1 MELKNI
7 ISETLNEIEKM
18 AKTID
23 NGFNTAQK
31 TPSFFK
37 TPPHLQNT
45 PNPKNA
51 NAPLE
56 SKNAAKIETQEKITE
71 EKEEELKE
79 IITEEIVQEKITEEK
94 EEELKEIIT
103 EEIVQEKITEEKE
116 EESKEIIT
124 EEITPKTPTQ
134 ETPTQVLIPNE
145 RVFLKGLLERTLV
158 LFKGMQALEEKE
170 VLKRLDLVARFLQYQ
185 LSVLEKRLESLE
197 RENTE

>member
-51 NAPLE
+51 NAPLK

-79 IITEEIVQEKITEEK
+79 IITEEI
-94 EEELKEIIT
+94 
-103 EEIVQEKITEEKE
+103 
-116 EESKEIIT
+116 
-124 EEITPKTPTQ
+124 TQ
-134 ETPTQVLIPNE
+134 ETPTQENPTQALIPNE

-170 VLKRLDLVARFLQYQ
+170 ALKRLDLVARFLQYQ
-185 LSVLEKRLESLE
+185 LSALEKRLESLE

>member
-7 ISETLNEIEKM
+7 ISETLSEIEKM

-71 EKEEELKE
+71 EKEEESKE
-79 IITEEIVQEKITEEK
+79 IITEEIVQEN
-94 EEELKEIIT
+94 
-103 EEIVQEKITEEKE
+103 
-116 EESKEIIT
+116 
-124 EEITPKTPTQ
+124 PTQ
-134 ETPTQVLIPNE
+134 ALISDE

-170 VLKRLDLVARFLQYQ
+170 ALKRLDLVARFLQYQ

>member
-7 ISETLNEIEKM
+7 ISETLSEIEKM

-23 NGFNTAQK
+23 DGFNTAQK

-56 SKNAAKIETQEKITE
+56 PKNAAKIETQEKITE

-79 IITEEIVQEKITEEK
+79 IITEEI
-94 EEELKEIIT
+94 
-103 EEIVQEKITEEKE
+103 
-116 EESKEIIT
+116 
-124 EEITPKTPTQ
+124 TPKTPTQ
-134 ETPTQVLIPNE
+134 ALIPNE

-170 VLKRLDLVARFLQYQ
+170 ALKRLDLVARFLQYQ
-185 LSVLEKRLESLE
+185 LSALEKRLESLE

>member
-23 NGFNTAQK
+23 DGFNTVQK

-37 TPPHLQNT
+37 TPPNLQNT

-51 NAPLE
+51 NTPLE

-71 EKEEELKE
+71 EN
-79 IITEEIVQEKITEEK
+79 TEEK
-94 EEELKEIIT
+94 EEETKGIIT
-103 EEIVQEKITEEKE
+103 EEIAQEN
-116 EESKEIIT
+116 
-124 EEITPKTPTQ
+124 PTQ
-134 ETPTQVLIPNE
+134 ALISNE
-145 RVFLKGLLERTLV
+145 RVFLKNLLERTLV
-158 LFKGMQALEEKE
+158 LLKGMQALEEKE
-170 VLKRLDLVARFLQYQ
+170 ALKRLDLVARFLQYQ

>member
-7 ISETLNEIEKM
+7 ISETLSEIEKM

-23 NGFNTAQK
+23 DGFDRAQK

-56 SKNAAKIETQEKITE
+56 PKNAAKIETQEKITE
-71 EKEEELKE
+71 EKEEEVL
-79 IITEEIVQEKITEEK
+79 
-94 EEELKEIIT
+94 
-103 EEIVQEKITEEKE
+103 
-116 EESKEIIT
+116 EIIT
-124 EEITPKTPTQ
+124 EEITQ
-134 ETPTQVLIPNE
+134 ETPMQALIPNE
-145 RVFLKGLLERTLV
+145 KVFLKGLLERTLV

-170 VLKRLDLVARFLQYQ
+170 ALKRLDLVARFLQYQ
-185 LSVLEKRLESLE
+185 LSALEKRLESLE

>member
-23 NGFNTAQK
+23 DGFNTAQK

-37 TPPHLQNT
+37 TPPYLQNT

-56 SKNAAKIETQEKITE
+56 PKNAAKNATKIETQEKITE
-71 EKEEELKE
+71 EN
-79 IITEEIVQEKITEEK
+79 TEEK
-94 EEELKEIIT
+94 EEE
-103 EEIVQEKITEEKE
+103 VP
-116 EESKEIIT
+116 EIIT
-124 EEITPKTPTQ
+124 EEITQ
-134 ETPTQVLIPNE
+134 ETPKQAPISNE
-145 RVFLKGLLERTLV
+145 RVFLKNLLERTLV
-158 LFKGMQALEEKE
+158 LFQGMQALEEKE
-170 VLKRLDLVARFLQYQ
+170 AMKRLDLVARFLQYQ

>member
-1 MELKNI
+1 MAGRMELKNI

-23 NGFNTAQK
+23 DGFDRAQK

-51 NAPLE
+51 NTPLE
-56 SKNAAKIETQEKITE
+56 PKNATKIETQEKITE
-71 EKEEELKE
+71 EKEEESKK
-79 IITEEIVQEKITEEK
+79 IITEEIVQKN
-94 EEELKEIIT
+94 
-103 EEIVQEKITEEKE
+103 
-116 EESKEIIT
+116 
-124 EEITPKTPTQ
+124 PTQ
-134 ETPTQVLIPNE
+134 ALIPNE

-170 VLKRLDLVARFLQYQ
+170 ALKRLDLVERFLQYQ
-185 LSVLEKRLESLE
+185 LSALEKRLESLE

>member
-23 NGFNTAQK
+23 DGFNTAQK
-31 TPSFFK
+31 TLSFFK

-51 NAPLE
+51 NTPLE

-71 EKEEELKE
+71 ENTEENTEEKEEETPE
-79 IITEEIVQEKITEEK
+79 IITEEIAQEN
-94 EEELKEIIT
+94 
-103 EEIVQEKITEEKE
+103 
-116 EESKEIIT
+116 
-124 EEITPKTPTQ
+124 PKQ
-134 ETPTQVLIPNE
+134 ALIPNE

-158 LFKGMQALEEKE
+158 LLKGIQALEEKE
-170 VLKRLDLVARFLQYQ
+170 AMKRLDLVARFLQYQ

>member
-1 MELKNI
+1 MAGRMELKNI

-23 NGFNTAQK
+23 NNFDAVQK

-51 NAPLE
+51 NTPLE
-56 SKNAAKIETQEKITE
+56 PKNAAKIETQEKITE
-71 EKEEELKE
+71 EN
-79 IITEEIVQEKITEEK
+79 TEEK
-94 EEELKEIIT
+94 EEEAQEII
-103 EEIVQEKITEEKE
+103 I
-116 EESKEIIT
+116 
-124 EEITPKTPTQ
+124 EEITPKNPTQ
-134 ETPTQVLIPNE
+134 APISNE
-145 RVFLKGLLERTLV
+145 RVFLKNLLERTLV
-158 LFKGMQALEEKE
+158 LFQGMQALEEEKALE
-170 VLKRLDLVARFLQYQ
+170 RLDLVARFLQYQ

>member
-23 NGFNTAQK
+23 NNFDAVQK

-37 TPPHLQNT
+37 TPPNLQNT

-51 NAPLE
+51 NTPLE
-56 SKNAAKIETQEKITE
+56 PKNAAKIETQEKITE
-71 EKEEELKE
+71 EN
-79 IITEEIVQEKITEEK
+79 TEEK
-94 EEELKEIIT
+94 EEAQGIII
-103 EEIVQEKITEEKE
+103 EEIA
-116 EESKEIIT
+116 
-124 EEITPKTPTQ
+124 Q
-134 ETPTQVLIPNE
+134 ETPTQASISNE

-170 VLKRLDLVARFLQYQ
+170 AMKRLDLVARFLQYQ
-185 LSVLEKRLESLE
+185 LSALEKRLESLE

>member
-1 MELKNI
+1 MAGRMELKNI

-23 NGFNTAQK
+23 DGFNTAQK

-37 TPPHLQNT
+37 TPLHLQNT

-51 NAPLE
+51 NTPLE
-56 SKNAAKIETQEKITE
+56 PKNAAKIETQEKITE
-71 EKEEELKE
+71 ENTEEKEEEVPE
-79 IITEEIVQEKITEEK
+79 IITEEIA
-94 EEELKEIIT
+94 
-103 EEIVQEKITEEKE
+103 
-116 EESKEIIT
+116 
-124 EEITPKTPTQ
+124 Q

-158 LFKGMQALEEKE
+158 LFKGIQALEEKE
-170 VLKRLDLVARFLQYQ
+170 AMKRLDLVARFLQYQ
-185 LSVLEKRLESLE
+185 LSALEKRLESLE

>member
-7 ISETLNEIEKM
+7 ISETLSEIEKM

-23 NGFNTAQK
+23 DGFNVAQK

-37 TPPHLQNT
+37 TPPHLPNT
-45 PNPKNA
+45 PDPKNA

-56 SKNAAKIETQEKITE
+56 PKNATKIETQEKITE

-79 IITEEIVQEKITEEK
+79 IITEEI
-94 EEELKEIIT
+94 
-103 EEIVQEKITEEKE
+103 
-116 EESKEIIT
+116 
-124 EEITPKTPTQ
+124 TQ
-134 ETPTQVLIPNE
+134 ETPTQAPIPNE

-158 LFKGMQALEEKE
+158 LFKSMQALEEKE
-170 VLKRLDLVARFLQYQ
+170 AMKRLDLVVRFLQYQ

-197 RENTE
+197 REDTE

>member
-1 MELKNI
+1 MAGRMELKNI

-23 NGFNTAQK
+23 DGFDTAQK

-45 PNPKNA
+45 PKNA

-56 SKNAAKIETQEKITE
+56 SKNATKNAAKIETQEKITE
-71 EKEEELKE
+71 EKEEEMPE
-79 IITEEIVQEKITEEK
+79 IITEEIA
-94 EEELKEIIT
+94 
-103 EEIVQEKITEEKE
+103 
-116 EESKEIIT
+116 
-124 EEITPKTPTQ
+124 Q
-134 ETPTQVLIPNE
+134 ETPKEALIPNE

-170 VLKRLDLVARFLQYQ
+170 AMKRLDLVARFLQYQ
-185 LSVLEKRLESLE
+185 LSALEKRLESLE

>member
-56 SKNAAKIETQEKITE
+56 PKNAAKIETQEKITE
-71 EKEEELKE
+71 EKEDEVPK
-79 IITEEIVQEKITEEK
+79 
-94 EEELKEIIT
+94 
-103 EEIVQEKITEEKE
+103 
-116 EESKEIIT
+116 IIT
-124 EEITPKTPTQ
+124 EEITPKTPKQ
-134 ETPTQVLIPNE
+134 ETPTQALIPNE
-145 RVFLKGLLERTLV
+145 RAFLKGLLERTLV

-170 VLKRLDLVARFLQYQ
+170 ALKRLDLVERFLQYQ
-185 LSVLEKRLESLE
+185 LSALEKRLESLE

>member
-23 NGFNTAQK
+23 DGFDRVQK

-56 SKNAAKIETQEKITE
+56 PKNAAKIET
-71 EKEEELKE
+71 
-79 IITEEIVQEKITEEK
+79 
-94 EEELKEIIT
+94 
-103 EEIVQEKITEEKE
+103 QEKITEEKE

-124 EEITPKTPTQ
+124 EEITPKTLTQ
-134 ETPTQVLIPNE
+134 ETPTQALIPNE
-145 RVFLKGLLERTLV
+145 RVFLKNLLERTLV

-170 VLKRLDLVARFLQYQ
+170 ALKRLDLVARFLQYQ
-185 LSVLEKRLESLE
+185 LSALEKRLESLE

>member
-7 ISETLNEIEKM
+7 ISETLSEIEKM

-23 NGFNTAQK
+23 DGFDRVQK

-79 IITEEIVQEKITEEK
+79 IITEEI
-94 EEELKEIIT
+94 
-103 EEIVQEKITEEKE
+103 
-116 EESKEIIT
+116 
-124 EEITPKTPTQ
+124 TPK
-134 ETPTQVLIPNE
+134 TPTQVLIPNE

-170 VLKRLDLVARFLQYQ
+170 ALKRLDLVARFLQYQ
-185 LSVLEKRLESLE
+185 LSALEKRLESLE

>member
-23 NGFNTAQK
+23 NGFNTAQE

-45 PNPKNA
+45 PNPKNT

-71 EKEEELKE
+71 EKEEE
-79 IITEEIVQEKITEEK
+79 
-94 EEELKEIIT
+94 
-103 EEIVQEKITEEKE
+103 
-116 EESKEIIT
+116 SKEIIT
-124 EEITPKTPTQ
+124 EEITQ
-134 ETPTQVLIPNE
+134 ENPTQVLIPNE

-170 VLKRLDLVARFLQYQ
+170 ALKRLDLVERFLQYQ
-185 LSVLEKRLESLE
+185 LSALEKRLESLE

>member
-1 MELKNI
+1 MAGRMELKNI

-51 NAPLE
+51 NTPLE

-71 EKEEELKE
+71 EKEEEVPE
-79 IITEEIVQEKITEEK
+79 IITEEIA
-94 EEELKEIIT
+94 
-103 EEIVQEKITEEKE
+103 
-116 EESKEIIT
+116 
-124 EEITPKTPTQ
+124 Q
-134 ETPTQVLIPNE
+134 ETPTQALIPNE

-170 VLKRLDLVARFLQYQ
+170 ALKRLDLVARFLQYQ
-185 LSVLEKRLESLE
+185 LSALEKRLESLE

>member
-23 NGFNTAQK
+23 DGFNTAQK

-51 NAPLE
+51 NTPLE

-71 EKEEELKE
+71 EKEEEAKE
-79 IITEEIVQEKITEEK
+79 IITEEIAQEN
-94 EEELKEIIT
+94 
-103 EEIVQEKITEEKE
+103 
-116 EESKEIIT
+116 
-124 EEITPKTPTQ
+124 PTQ
-134 ETPTQVLIPNE
+134 ALIPNE
-145 RVFLKGLLERTLV
+145 RVFLKNLLERTLV
-158 LFKGMQALEEKE
+158 LFQGMQALEEKE
-170 VLKRLDLVARFLQYQ
+170 ALKRLDLVVRFLQYQ

-197 RENTE
+197 RETQSEKRSKEFFKNIKK

>member
-23 NGFNTAQK
+23 DGFNTTQK

-45 PNPKNA
+45 PNSKNA
-51 NAPLE
+51 NTPLE

-71 EKEEELKE
+71 EN
-79 IITEEIVQEKITEEK
+79 TEEK
-94 EEELKEIIT
+94 EEA
-103 EEIVQEKITEEKE
+103 Q
-116 EESKEIIT
+116 EIIT
-124 EEITPKTPTQ
+124 EEITPQTPKQ
-134 ETPTQVLIPNE
+134 APISNE
-145 RVFLKGLLERTLV
+145 RVFLKSLLERTLV
-158 LFKGMQALEEKE
+158 LLKGMQALEEKDA
-170 VLKRLDLVARFLQYQ
+170 LKRLDLVVRFLQYQ

>member
-23 NGFNTAQK
+23 DGFDTAQK

-56 SKNAAKIETQEKITE
+56 PKNATKIETQEKITE

-79 IITEEIVQEKITEEK
+79 IITEEITQEN
-94 EEELKEIIT
+94 
-103 EEIVQEKITEEKE
+103 
-116 EESKEIIT
+116 
-124 EEITPKTPTQ
+124 PTQ
-134 ETPTQVLIPNE
+134 ENPTQVLIPNE

-170 VLKRLDLVARFLQYQ
+170 ALKRLDLVARFLQYQ

>member
-1 MELKNI
+1 MAGRMELKNI
-7 ISETLNEIEKM
+7 ISETLSEIEKM

-71 EKEEELKE
+71 EKEEE
-79 IITEEIVQEKITEEK
+79 
-94 EEELKEIIT
+94 
-103 EEIVQEKITEEKE
+103 
-116 EESKEIIT
+116 SKEIII
-124 EEITPKTPTQ
+124 EEITPK
-134 ETPTQVLIPNE
+134 TPTQVLIPNE

-170 VLKRLDLVARFLQYQ
+170 ALKRLDLVERFLQYQ
-185 LSVLEKRLESLE
+185 LSALEKRLESLE

>member
-1 MELKNI
+1 MAGRMELKNI

-23 NGFNTAQK
+23 DGFDIAQK
-31 TPSFFK
+31 TLSFFK

-51 NAPLE
+51 NTPLE
-56 SKNAAKIETQEKITE
+56 PKNATKIETQEKITE
-71 EKEEELKE
+71 EKEEE
-79 IITEEIVQEKITEEK
+79 IP
-94 EEELKEIIT
+94 
-103 EEIVQEKITEEKE
+103 
-116 EESKEIIT
+116 EIIT
-124 EEITPKTPTQ
+124 EEITQENPK
-134 ETPTQVLIPNE
+134 QVPILNE

-170 VLKRLDLVARFLQYQ
+170 ALKRLDLVARFLQYQ

>member
-23 NGFNTAQK
+23 DGFNTVQK

-56 SKNAAKIETQEKITE
+56 PKNAAKIETQEKITE

-79 IITEEIVQEKITEEK
+79 IITEEI
-94 EEELKEIIT
+94 
-103 EEIVQEKITEEKE
+103 
-116 EESKEIIT
+116 
-124 EEITPKTPTQ
+124 TPKNPTQ
-134 ETPTQVLIPNE
+134 ETPTQALIPNE

-170 VLKRLDLVARFLQYQ
+170 ALKRLDLVERFLQYQ
-185 LSVLEKRLESLE
+185 LSALEKRLESLE

>member
-23 NGFNTAQK
+23 DGFNTAQK

-37 TPPHLQNT
+37 TPPNLQNT

-51 NAPLE
+51 NTPLE
-56 SKNAAKIETQEKITE
+56 PKNAAKIETQEKITE
-71 EKEEELKE
+71 EKEEAQE
-79 IITEEIVQEKITEEK
+79 III
-94 EEELKEIIT
+94 
-103 EEIVQEKITEEKE
+103 
-116 EESKEIIT
+116 
-124 EEITPKTPTQ
+124 EEITQ
-134 ETPTQVLIPNE
+134 ENPTQVLISNE
-145 RVFLKGLLERTLV
+145 RVFLKNLLERTLV
-158 LFKGMQALEEKE
+158 LFQGMQALEEKDA
-170 VLKRLDLVARFLQYQ
+170 LKRLDLVARFLQYQ

>member
-23 NGFNTAQK
+23 DGFNTAQK

-56 SKNAAKIETQEKITE
+56 PKNAAKIETQEKITE

-79 IITEEIVQEKITEEK
+79 IITEEITQE
-94 EEELKEIIT
+94 
-103 EEIVQEKITEEKE
+103 
-116 EESKEIIT
+116 
-124 EEITPKTPTQ
+124 TPTQ
-134 ETPTQVLIPNE
+134 ENPTQVLIPNE

-170 VLKRLDLVARFLQYQ
+170 ALKRLDLVARFLQYQ
-185 LSVLEKRLESLE
+185 LSTLEKRLESLE

>member
-23 NGFNTAQK
+23 DGFNTAQK

-37 TPPHLQNT
+37 TPPNLQST

-51 NAPLE
+51 NTPLE
-56 SKNAAKIETQEKITE
+56 PKNAAKIETQEKITE
-71 EKEEELKE
+71 EKEEE
-79 IITEEIVQEKITEEK
+79 VP
-94 EEELKEIIT
+94 
-103 EEIVQEKITEEKE
+103 
-116 EESKEIIT
+116 EIIT
-124 EEITPKTPTQ
+124 EEITQ
-134 ETPTQVLIPNE
+134 ENPTQVLIPNE
-145 RVFLKGLLERTLV
+145 RVFLKNLLERTLV

-170 VLKRLDLVARFLQYQ
+170 AMKRLDLVVRFLQYQ

>member
-23 NGFNTAQK
+23 DGFDRMQK

-51 NAPLE
+51 NASLE
-56 SKNAAKIETQEKITE
+56 PKNAAKIETQEKITE
-71 EKEEELKE
+71 EKEEE
-79 IITEEIVQEKITEEK
+79 IP
-94 EEELKEIIT
+94 
-103 EEIVQEKITEEKE
+103 
-116 EESKEIIT
+116 EIIT
-124 EEITPKTPTQ
+124 EEITPKNPTQ
-134 ETPTQVLIPNE
+134 ALIPNE
-145 RVFLKGLLERTLV
+145 RVFLKNLLERTLV

-170 VLKRLDLVARFLQYQ
+170 VLKRLDLVVHFLQYQ
-185 LSVLEKRLESLE
+185 LSALEKRLESLE